1 MIDNASQPSPFGR
14 LIFSS
19 FLLLVTSFV
28 AFADAGNDDQAAIKA
43 VLDAQEIAWNQA
55 DVDGYMEGYWKSEKL
70 RFGSG
75 GTVVYG
81 WQATRDRYAE
91 RYDTPEKMGKLWMTD
106 QVIEV
111 FSETDAMVF
120 GRWHLHRTDEEL
132 GGLYTLHLKKID
144 GDWLIVSDHSSSE
157 E

>member
-1 MIDNASQPSPFGR
+1 MIDKASGLSR
-14 LIFSS
+14 KI
-19 FLLLVTSFV
+19 LLLLTLLFSGVV
-28 AFADAGNDDQAAIKA
+28 AFAGDDDKAQINA
-43 VLDAQEIAWNQA
+43 VLDAQTSAWNQA
-55 DVDGYMEGYWKSEKL
+55 DVDGYMAGYWRSEKL

-81 WQATRDRYAE
+81 WQATRDRYAK
-91 RYDTPEKMGKLWMTD
+91 RYDTPEKMGRLWMSG

-120 GRWHLHRTDEEL
+120 GRWHLQRTDEEL

-144 GDWLIVSDHSSSE
+144 GRWLIVSDHSSSD
-157 E
+157 